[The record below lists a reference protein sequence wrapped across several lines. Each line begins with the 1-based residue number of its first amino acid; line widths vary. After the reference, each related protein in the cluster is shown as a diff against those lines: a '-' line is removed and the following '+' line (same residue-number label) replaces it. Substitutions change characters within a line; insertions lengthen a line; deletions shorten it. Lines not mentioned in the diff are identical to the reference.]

1 VSEETVVLLP
11 LLQAGSSS
19 DTLGAIAVLV
29 VAIGLVGIAILILFS
44 KRKI

>member
-1 VSEETVVLLP
+1 MLIQPPP
-11 LLQAGSSS
+11 LLAGSGS

-29 VAIGLVGIAILILFS
+29 VASGLVGVAMLILFS